1 MKQKVSYIK
10 AISFQVLHDGS
21 CSSYYVHQPNGC
33 LFIYP
38 SPYIEHHYVEGILKD
53 LGTPQSHHLIII
65 GKGGGTNMYYTHT
78 RHSLSFNFP
87 FVLNQYKSYTLGCI
101 LYPGLTNYFTDKI
114 YFATTFKVVK

>member
-21 CSSYYVHQPNGC
+21 CSSYYVHQQNSY

-38 SPYIEHHYVEGILKD
+38 SPDIEHCYVEGILKD

-65 GKGGGTNMYYTHT
+65 GKGGGISTCYTHS
-78 RHSLSFNFP
+78 RHCFEFLFP
-87 FVLNQYKSYTLGCI
+87 FCSELV
-101 LYPGLTNYFTDKI
+101 
-114 YFATTFKVVK
+114 